1 MRSVFLVKWKRN
13 ELRCSNAIL
22 VDDQCRSTMDLQSDG
37 QTASTSSI
45 CEELVES
52 FYDYLF
58 ESVLLVPV
66 FKVHRIAKIAKTLGP
81 AAPVLTEEQPPSQVE
96 EFDIFGNAN
105 ISQTK
110 PQKNMEVYC
119 DECKRTIAA
128 SRFAPHLEKCMGMG
142 RNSSRVAR
150 RRLANY
156 VCSLKGSS
164 STGRL
169 RDSVGRDSDVDR
181 SDEDS
186 RHTLPDDDD
195 DWTSSSR
202 KTRKPRKTK
211 LRGKAR
217 TTRSRLNLDK
227 MEADE
232 DSRGSV
238 ESAYE
243 LRK

>member
-1 MRSVFLVKWKRN
+1 MVIWQHSIRF
-13 ELRCSNAIL
+13 
-22 VDDQCRSTMDLQSDG
+22 
-37 QTASTSSI
+37 TSFFSEI
-45 CEELVES
+45 VES
-52 FYDYLF
+52 FFNFLL
-58 ESVLLVPV
+58 ESVLLVPI
-66 FKVHRIAKIAKTLGP
+66 FKIHRIAKIAKTIGP
-81 AAPVLTEEQPPSQVE
+81 VASVPKEEPSSQLE

-105 ISQTK
+105 VSQK

-119 DECKRTIAA
+119 DECRRTIAA

-169 RDSVGRDSDVDR
+169 RDSVGRDSDMDR

-195 DWTSSSR
+195 DWTNSRKSR
-202 KTRKPRKTK
+202 KTRKAKIRSKPRP
-211 LRGKAR
+211 A
-217 TTRSRLNLDK
+217 RSRLNVDK
-227 MEADE
+227 V
-232 DSRGSV
+232 SCSCTNCVLFFLLVLFFSLGN
-238 ESAYE
+238 AYFCIVYIP
-243 LRK
+243 LKPIAVLNF

>member
-1 MRSVFLVKWKRN
+1 MIH
-13 ELRCSNAIL
+13 C
-22 VDDQCRSTMDLQSDG
+22 
-37 QTASTSSI
+37 QTAVMSNFR
-45 CEELVES
+45 E
-52 FYDYLF
+52 
-58 ESVLLVPV
+58 ESVPQS
-66 FKVHRIAKIAKTLGP
+66 AKAVRPQTLSECKRLYCRWHSNYWLP
-81 AAPVLTEEQPPSQVE
+81 NFVSALKEEPSSQLE

-105 ISQTK
+105 IPQK

-169 RDSVGRDSDVDR
+169 RDSLGRDSDVDR
-181 SDEDS
+181 SDDDS

-195 DWTSSSR
+195 DWTSSR
-202 KTRKPRKTK
+202 KTRKSRKSKVRNKPRS
-211 LRGKAR
+211 
-217 TTRSRLNLDK
+217 TRSRLNVEKCEGD
-227 MEADE
+227 D

>member
-1 MRSVFLVKWKRN
+1 MTSAFFAFHSCFS
-13 ELRCSNAIL
+13 EI
-22 VDDQCRSTMDLQSDG
+22 VD
-37 QTASTSSI
+37 
-45 CEELVES
+45 S
-52 FYDYLF
+52 FYNYLL
-58 ESVLLVPV
+58 ESVLLVPI
-66 FKVHRIAKIAKTLGP
+66 FKIHRIAKIAKTVGP
-81 AAPVLTEEQPPSQVE
+81 ITSTLKEEPSSQLE

-105 ISQTK
+105 IPQK

-169 RDSVGRDSDVDR
+169 RDSLGRDSDVDR
-181 SDEDS
+181 SDVGHFNAAFMFYFPRARLMKVDDS

-195 DWTSSSR
+195 DWTSSR
-202 KTRKPRKTK
+202 KTRKSRKSKVRNKPRS
-211 LRGKAR
+211 
-217 TTRSRLNLDK
+217 TRSRLNVDK
-227 MEADE
+227 CEGDD

>member
-1 MRSVFLVKWKRN
+1 MSL
-13 ELRCSNAIL
+13 EC
-22 VDDQCRSTMDLQSDG
+22 DG
-37 QTASTSSI
+37 PTASTDRHA
-45 CEELVES
+45 EEIVDS
-52 FYDYLF
+52 FYNYLL
-58 ESVLLVPV
+58 ESVLLVPI
-66 FKVHRIAKIAKTLGP
+66 FKIHRIAKIAKTVGP
-81 AAPVLTEEQPPSQVE
+81 ITSTLKEEPSSQLE

-105 ISQTK
+105 IPQK

-169 RDSVGRDSDVDR
+169 RDSLGRDSDVDR
-181 SDEDS
+181 SDDDS

-195 DWTSSSR
+195 DWTSSR
-202 KTRKPRKTK
+202 KTRKSRKSKVRNKPRS
-211 LRGKAR
+211 
-217 TTRSRLNLDK
+217 TRSRLNVDK
-227 MEADE
+227 CEGDD

>member
-1 MRSVFLVKWKRN
+1 MSL
-13 ELRCSNAIL
+13 
-22 VDDQCRSTMDLQSDG
+22 QCDG
-37 QTASTSSI
+37 PTASTSHDV
-45 CEELVES
+45 EEIVES
-52 FYDYLF
+52 FFNFLL
-58 ESVLLVPV
+58 ESVLLVPI
-66 FKVHRIAKIAKTLGP
+66 FKIHRIAKIAKTIGP
-81 AAPVLTEEQPPSQVE
+81 VASVPKEEPSSQLE

-105 ISQTK
+105 VSQK

-119 DECKRTIAA
+119 DECRRTIAA

-169 RDSVGRDSDVDR
+169 RDSVGRDSDMDR

-195 DWTSSSR
+195 DWTNSRKSR
-202 KTRKPRKTK
+202 KTRKAKIRSKPRP
-211 LRGKAR
+211 A
-217 TTRSRLNLDK
+217 RSRLNVDK
-227 MEADE
+227 STPLLAFDRQGLALKTRVGVEGCDPLRRSVLAV
-232 DSRGSV
+232 SRGRHR
-238 ESAYE
+238 AT
-243 LRK
+243 

>member
-1 MRSVFLVKWKRN
+1 MDEVDFR
-13 ELRCSNAIL
+13 ELCMMSLQRA
-22 VDDQCRSTMDLQSDG
+22 DHSTRISRRL
-37 QTASTSSI
+37 
-45 CEELVES
+45 EEIAEL
-52 FYDYLF
+52 FYTYLF
-58 ESVLLVPV
+58 EAVLLLPA
-66 FKVHRIAKIAKTLGP
+66 FKIHRIAKITKTVATILP
-81 AAPVLTEEQPPSQVE
+81 NAEDELEPPLE
-96 EFDIFGNAN
+96 EFDIFGN
-105 ISQTK
+105 SQTTQTK
-110 PQKNMEVYC
+110 PQKSMEVFC

-169 RDSVGRDSDVDR
+169 RDSVGRDSDAER

-195 DWTSSSR
+195 DWNSSR
-202 KTRKPRKTK
+202 KARKPRKAK
-211 LRGKAR
+211 SRGKTR
-217 TTRSRLNLDK
+217 TTRGRLALEKGDG
-227 MEADE
+227 DE
-232 DSRGSV
+232 DSRGSF